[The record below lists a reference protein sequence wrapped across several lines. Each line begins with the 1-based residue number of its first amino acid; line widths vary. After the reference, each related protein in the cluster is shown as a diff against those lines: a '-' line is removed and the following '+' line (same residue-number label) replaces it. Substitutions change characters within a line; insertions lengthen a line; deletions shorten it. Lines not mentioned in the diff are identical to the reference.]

1 MKISFTRYLNRRG
14 LTIAAVM
21 VFVGVID
28 LFEAY
33 RRRDLSDA
41 IVVVVIFFIAMPMFA
56 LWRNRTASA
65 RPETKTE

>member
-1 MKISFTRYLNRRG
+1 
-14 LTIAAVM
+14 M

-56 LWRNRTASA
+56 LWRSRTASA
-65 RPETKTE
+65 RPETKSE